1 MLEKHNIRFFSL
13 FIACL
18 LTISSVQAQSTQS
31 YSINWTQR
39 LKVPAAQDLN
49 ILKLDSNSLYFASSD
64 VMDENLY
71 SGYILMNK
79 AHVYRYDR
87 KSGLSID
94 REIILKN
101 GDSRRAFEK
110 VMMVGNTIHVFS
122 SFINTEQKKYYIFD
136 ETLGLDSLEQKKDV
150 RKIAELDYGILN
162 HGSVNSLFTNF
173 ITVRDRI
180 LIQSRVS
187 TQDGYF
193 TTNDIFDGS
202 MNKKASFNYQSIG
215 KEFVNLDCTIDRND
229 NLYVLNSYINAK
241 KESCYDLY
249 YYSKDTTV
257 VKKQSFTG
265 LQMVGNTRMAVNK
278 QNELIVAG
286 LFAKA
291 NHVSAIGTFSIVFPA
306 ELSNPGKLNS
316 TNFTDAFLT
325 SGFDKKSAAELLKD
339 IKNNK
344 EFNDR
349 CDYIIDT
356 IDIKENGDFS
366 FLTEKRKIEVRTTS
380 SGSYYNGATGGF
392 TSTGSSRTIYVY
404 TYGDI
409 YVCSYKA
416 DGSLKWCQNLVK
428 NVELTDLDR
437 FNGQYIPNFGKD
449 GSINLILTSYKEN
462 KSILLKLFGLNGLK
476 VDKTN
481 IISFDAKGNRQD
493 KILFTDTKLSKN
505 IIPIYSK
512 SNGDGSYVVARMER
526 VLIKVNYS
534 VGDLKLK

>member
-1 MLEKHNIRFFSL
+1 MLEKHNIRFISL
-13 FIACL
+13 LVAFL

-31 YSINWTQR
+31 FSIDWTQK
-39 LKVPAAQDLN
+39 LKVPAAQDLD
-49 ILKLDSNSLYFASSD
+49 ILKMDANSLYYTSSD

-71 SGYILMNK
+71 SGYILLTK
-79 AHVYRYDR
+79 PHVSRYDR

-101 GDSRRAFEK
+101 GDTRRAFEK
-110 VMMVGNTIHVFS
+110 VMMVGNAIHVFS
-122 SFINTEQKKYYIFD
+122 SFINTDQKKYYIFD
-136 ETLGLDSLEQKKDV
+136 ETLSQDSLELKNDV

-162 HGSVNSLFTNF
+162 RGSANSLFTKF
-173 ITVRDRI
+173 IRVRDRI
-180 LIQSRVS
+180 LIQSRVN
-187 TQDGYF
+187 TQDGFF
-193 TTNDIFDGS
+193 TTNDLFDES
-202 MNKKASFNYQSIG
+202 INKKASYNYQSIG

-229 NLYVLNSYINAK
+229 NLYILNSYINAK
-241 KESCYDLY
+241 KEACYDLY
-249 YYSKDTTV
+249 YYSKDTTL

-306 ELSNPGKLNS
+306 KLSNSGKLNS

-325 SGFDKKSAAELLKD
+325 SGFDKKTAAALLKD
-339 IKNNK
+339 IKKNK

-349 CDYIIDT
+349 CDYVIDT
-356 IDIKENGDFS
+356 IHINENGDFS
-366 FLTEKRKIEVRTTS
+366 FLTEKRKIEVKITN
-380 SGSYYNGATGGF
+380 SGSTYNGATGGF
-392 TSTGSSRTIYVY
+392 TSSGNYSKTYIY
-404 TYGDI
+404 TYGDV

-416 DGSLKWCQNLVK
+416 DGSLKWCQNLAK
-428 NVELTDLDR
+428 NVVLTDLDR

-449 GSINLILTSYKEN
+449 GSINLILTSYKKN
-462 KSILLKLFGLNGLK
+462 KSIILKLFGLDGLK

-481 IISFDAKGNRQD
+481 IISFDANGNRQD

-505 IIPIYSK
+505 IIPIYSR
-512 SNGDGSYVVARMER
+512 SNGDGSYVLVRMDR
-526 VLIKVNYS
+526 FLIKVTYS
-534 VGDLKLK
+534 VGDLLLK